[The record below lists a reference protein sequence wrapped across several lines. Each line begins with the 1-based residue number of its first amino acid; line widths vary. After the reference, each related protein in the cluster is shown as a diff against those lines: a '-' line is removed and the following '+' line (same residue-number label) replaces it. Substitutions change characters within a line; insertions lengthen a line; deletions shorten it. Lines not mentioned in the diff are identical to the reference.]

1 MSDVLGSIL
10 FFSSN
15 KANTTLS
22 LSNVCYSATSF
33 FVTMSTLLAKYLR
46 IAKLK
51 LVTVFLVVVVA
62 VVPVLFFG
70 EALLFYVTT
79 NQEGGNNCF
88 KMKER
93 NLICVHHVYCY
104 SLHLSCQNK
113 LWLWSYYMPLVF
125 GRLNKPHSFLAFTF

>member
-15 KANTTLS
+15 KANATLS

-33 FVTMSTLLAKYLR
+33 FVTMATLLAKFLR
-46 IAKLK
+46 SAKLK
-51 LVTVFLVVVVA
+51 LVPVFFVVVVA

-70 EALLFYVTT
+70 EALLLHVTT

-88 KMKER
+88 KMEER
-93 NLICVHHVYCY
+93 NLICVHHVVEKEPIATGCI
-104 SLHLSCQNK
+104 HHVK
-113 LWLWSYYMPLVF
+113 TSYGYDHIVCHWPA
-125 GRLNKPHSFLAFTF
+125 K